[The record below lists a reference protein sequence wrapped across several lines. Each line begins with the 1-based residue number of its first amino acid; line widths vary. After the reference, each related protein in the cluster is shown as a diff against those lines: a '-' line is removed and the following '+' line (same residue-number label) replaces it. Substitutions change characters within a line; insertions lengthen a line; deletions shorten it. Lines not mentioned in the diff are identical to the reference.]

1 MYQFKADI
9 PVSEFTEFIENTSF
23 APIQQT
29 EEWTKLKAN
38 WKNSFC
44 GIYKDDTLCGVALIL

>member
-9 PVSEFTEFIENTSF
+9 PVREFTEFIENSSF

-29 EEWTKLKAN
+29 VEWTKLKN
-38 WKNSFC
+38 N
-44 GIYKDDTLCGVALIL
+44 